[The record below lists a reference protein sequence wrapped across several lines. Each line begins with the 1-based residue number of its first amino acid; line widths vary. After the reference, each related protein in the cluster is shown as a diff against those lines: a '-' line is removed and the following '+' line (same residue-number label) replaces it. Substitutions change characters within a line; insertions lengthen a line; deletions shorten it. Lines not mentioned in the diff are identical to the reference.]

1 MKLAPI
7 MFPLKSLVLTQN
19 AQAFAILRRYMAL
32 EWLNNPECTLFYD
45 DVRSVTMDRYEFEHI
60 SEPSGYMKHI
70 VAFVCVAGLDDEDE
84 QRSVLAYASGEG
96 AVKLHFP
103 GMRKLD
109 GRARRLADSLKESV

>member
-7 MFPLKSLVLTQN
+7 VFPLKSLVLTQN

-60 SEPSGYMKHI
+60 SEPSGYMKRI
-70 VAFVCVAGLDDEDE
+70 VAFVCVAGLDEEDE

-96 AVKLHFP
+96 TVKLHFP
-103 GMRKLD
+103 GMRKYD
-109 GRARRLADSLKESV
+109 SRARQLADSLKESV